1 MYKELYDI
9 PNFIN
14 WRVIEKINKGWS
26 ADSKFYIEDYYGNK
40 LLLRISDVAEFYN
53 KKKEFEFIK
62 KYNKLNFSMSQAIEI
77 GICNNE
83 NNIYMLL
90 TWVEGSSL
98 NDVLRNFTVQEQ
110 YALGLQSGK
119 ILDEIHSIK
128 LENPHDFI
136 VENKKSKMLTNLERY
151 ENSINRVE
159 EDQLAIDFV
168 KNNIEK
174 INLLSPVYKHGDY
187 HVGNLVLTP
196 LNKIGVIDFNRCG
209 YGDRYEEFQRIQSFD
224 IEVSIPFSIGKIHGY
239 FNGNPSI
246 EFWNILAIY
255 VAYTSL
261 NSIVWAEE
269 FGQNDVDGMKR
280 RCLNAF
286 DDYDNFNTV
295 IPKWYKLNS
304 NKYI

>member
-1 MYKELYDI
+1 
-9 PNFIN
+9 
-14 WRVIEKINKGWS
+14 
-26 ADSKFYIEDYYGNK
+26 
-40 LLLRISDVAEFYN
+40 
-53 KKKEFEFIK
+53 
-62 KYNKLNFSMSQAIEI
+62 
-77 GICNNE
+77 
-83 NNIYMLL
+83 
-90 TWVEGSSL
+90 
-98 NDVLRNFTVQEQ
+98 
-110 YALGLQSGK
+110 
-119 ILDEIHSIK
+119 
-128 LENPHDFI
+128 
-136 VENKKSKMLTNLERY
+136 VENKRSKILTNLARY

-255 VAYTSL
+255 VAHTSL
-261 NSIVWAEE
+261 NSIVWAEK
-269 FGQNDVDGMKR
+269 FGQSDIDGMKR

-304 NKYI
+304 NKYR

>member
-1 MYKELYDI
+1 MESNRK
-9 PNFIN
+9 
-14 WRVIEKINKGWS
+14 NK
-26 ADSKFYIEDYYGNK
+26 
-40 LLLRISDVAEFYN
+40 LRISDISEFYN
-53 KKKEFEFIK
+53 KIKEFEFIK
-62 KYNKLNFSMSQAIEI
+62 KCNKLNFSMSQAIEI

-83 NNIYMLL
+83 NNTYMLL

-98 NDVLRNFTVQEQ
+98 NDVISNFTDQEK
-110 YALGLQSGK
+110 YALGLQAGK
-119 ILDEIHSIK
+119 ILNKIHSIK
-128 LENPHDFI
+128 LEDTHDYI
-136 VENKKSKMLTNLERY
+136 VENKKSKILINLTRY

-159 EDQLAIDFV
+159 KDQLVIDFV

-196 LNKIGVIDFNRCG
+196 LNTIGVIDFNRCG
-209 YGDRYEEFQRIQSFD
+209 YGDRYEEFQKIQSFD
-224 IEVSIPFSIGKIHGY
+224 VEVSIPFSIGKIHGY
-239 FNGNPSI
+239 FNGNPSL
-246 EFWNILAIY
+246 EFWSVLAVY

-261 NSIVWAEE
+261 YSIIWAEK
-269 FGQNDVDGMKR
+269 FGQNDIDGMKK